1 MPEISRFYGMI
12 IYMYPKDHL
21 PPHLHTKYGDDWA
34 EISIKTGELIVGE
47 LPKRAIRLIEDWIEL
62 HKNELLENWDESLKE
77 NPNFKKIE
85 PLK

>member
-1 MPEISRFYGMI
+1 MPEISRFYGLI

-21 PPHLHTKYGDDWA
+21 PPHLHAKYGEYWA
-34 EISIKTGELIVGE
+34 EMSILTGEVIVGQ

-62 HKNELLENWDESLKE
+62 HKSELLENWNESLNE

-85 PLK
+85 PLN